1 MHRLEGAAAVEGFQH
16 AGEDESGQPHREGQR
31 GLAEGAQIVAEVQRE
46 WVHEEEK
53 ENGLPYVAAHGA
65 LAQRRKGPQHCGQ
78 WRAGRK
84 PLLHRLQQQGEAT
97 GMRIRTALVTASTAG
112 FSRAATTASTG

>member
-1 MHRLEGAAAVEGFQH
+1 MHGLKRSAAVEDFQH
-16 AGEDESGQPHREGQR
+16 AGSDKRGQPHREGQR
-31 GLAEGAQIVAEVQRE
+31 GLAKGAQLVAEVQRE

-84 PLLHRLQQQGEAT
+84 PLLHRL
-97 GMRIRTALVTASTAG
+97 
-112 FSRAATTASTG
+112 